1 MQHSAT
7 SNQYLDVRASQEQF
21 FDMESCQCYLL
32 EVIQKQEYV
41 LLLQML
47 LQAFQKGL
55 ATPFLDTKHHSESWN
70 NQIDIADG
78 SQGHKKDPVG
88 KLVAQ
93 LRCHLHTQASLAGA
107 TRAGQG

>member
-7 SNQYLDVRASQEQF
+7 SNQYLDVWASQEQF
-21 FDMESCQCYLL
+21 FDLESRRYYLL

-47 LQAFQKGL
+47 LQVFQKGL
-55 ATPFLDTKHHSESWN
+55 ATPVPESKHNSESWN

-78 SQGHKKDPVG
+78 SQGHEKDPVR

-93 LRCHLHTQASLAGA
+93 ILCHLHTQASLAGA
-107 TRAGQG
+107 TRASQG

>member
-1 MQHSAT
+1 MQYSAT
-7 SNQYLDVRASQEQF
+7 GNQYLDIRASQEQF
-21 FDMESCQCYLL
+21 FDLESRRYYLL
-32 EVIQKQEYV
+32 EVIQKQKYV

-55 ATPFLDTKHHSESWN
+55 ATPFPDTKHHSESWN

-78 SQGHKKDPVG
+78 SQGHEKDPVG

-93 LRCHLHTQASLAGA
+93 LRCHWHTQASLASA
-107 TRAGQG
+107 TWAGQG